1 MAPFFAP
8 RNLVITIHD
17 IAFFWDSESY
27 SWSEKLF
34 AKLMTRRNIF
44 CAKKILVP
52 SNETKNKLIELLHVA
67 PEKIVVTPLALPIAA
82 EPSAFLP
89 AVAAAR
95 YILAVGRVEYK
106 KGIDRLV
113 RAFEKIN
120 TATGAQLLL
129 AGPPGVGYE
138 KIKLQIAAS
147 PAHSAIHELGFVDNA
162 TRAALYEHA
171 AVFVF
176 PTRYEGFGL
185 PLLEAFAAS
194 VPVVAWDS
202 GSVCEVADEAAKIVS
217 SEDELSAAVIT
228 LLQNETARHELISR
242 GRERL
247 QNFSWEKTAAL
258 TYRAL

>member
-1 MAPFFAP
+1 MEKE
-8 RNLVITIHD
+8 NKNKKTTITLSLETVKRLHEIKKYG
-17 IAFFWDSESY
+17 ESY
-27 SWSEKLF
+27 DDV
-34 AKLMTRRNIF
+34 I
-44 CAKKILVP
+44 
-52 SNETKNKLIELLHVA
+52 NKLIELLHVA